1 MKRLLVLLIS
11 LVLTSCHNST
21 EPPIDENKGPLIPLA
36 VGNYW
41 VYQQYTL
48 NNDGSIL
55 YAEKLLS
62 GFKISDTLSVTL
74 NGEKQITFQCSIC
87 DSSANWTSSEA
98 RLIYIGKDGI
108 YYAGIA
114 DNDTLKLSFND
125 LMFKYPATK
134 GEETLAHTFYVD
146 IFGNFL
152 NIPDSISNSYS
163 CISMDSIFSTPI
175 GNFSCIVYKLQL
187 TLDNVFYL
195 GDLYY
200 FLKPGLGL
208 VGTVFMAYSYYS
220 NEHYYAIKNVLVDY
234 KLN

>member
-1 MKRLLVLLIS
+1 MKRLLIFSFSLFLI
-11 LVLTSCHNST
+11 SCHNST
-21 EPPIDENKGPLIPLA
+21 EPPIDENNEPLIPLA

-74 NGEKQITFQCSIC
+74 NGEKQITFQCSRC

-108 YYAGIA
+108 YYSGIT

-134 GEETLAHTFYVD
+134 GEETLAHTFYYE
-146 IFGNFL
+146 IFGNPE
-152 NIPDSISNSYS
+152 NIPDSIVTTYTCVST
-163 CISMDSIFSTPI
+163 DSLFSTPV
-175 GNFSCIVYKLQL
+175 GNFRCTVYKIKLM
-187 TLDNVFYL
+187 LDAVFYL
-195 GDLYY
+195 GDVYY
-200 FLKPGLGL
+200 FFRPGVGL
-208 VGTVFMAYSYYS
+208 VGTIYMVYSYYT
-220 NEHYYAIKNVLVDY
+220 NENYYAIKNVLVNY
-234 KLN
+234 KLK